1 MTAEEL
7 ARMLR
12 EIEIK
17 EFRDG
22 ETDEYS
28 EYDNLDEGVKE
39 MYMKV
44 AKTYQKYFDMER
56 KMT

>member
-1 MTAEEL
+1 MTTDEL

-17 EFRDG
+17 EFNDG
-22 ETDEYS
+22 DTDEYS
-28 EYDNLDEGVKE
+28 EYDNLDEALKE

-56 KMT
+56 KT